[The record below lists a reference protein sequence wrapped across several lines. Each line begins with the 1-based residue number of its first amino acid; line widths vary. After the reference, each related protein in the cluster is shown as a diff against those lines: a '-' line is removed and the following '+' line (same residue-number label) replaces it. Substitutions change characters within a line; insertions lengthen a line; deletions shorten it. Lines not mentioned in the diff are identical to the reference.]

1 MIYEKHIARHK
12 IISDSGGRRYR
23 FYCEVS
29 GAAACTTRPLDLA
42 PPEAELKLAWESEG
56 EACFNRCH
64 KCGRWVIDAMYNA
77 DVLEC
82 VECAPWEGEPVFC
95 KTCGSKVPSPGR
107 VCPVCGE
114 LLTYEGR
121 DGSP

>member
-1 MIYEKHIARHK
+1 MG
-12 IISDSGGRRYR
+12 STR
-23 FYCEVS
+23 FTFLCFQ
-29 GAAACTTRPLDLA
+29 
-42 PPEAELKLAWESEG
+42 KLRTNLGS
-56 EACFNRCH
+56 RCH

-95 KTCGSKVPSPGR
+95 KTCGSKASAPGR